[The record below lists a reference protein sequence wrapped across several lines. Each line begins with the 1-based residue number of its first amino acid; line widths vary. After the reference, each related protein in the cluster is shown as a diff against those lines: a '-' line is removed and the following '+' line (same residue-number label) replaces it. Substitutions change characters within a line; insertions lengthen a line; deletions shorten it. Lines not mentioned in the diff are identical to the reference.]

1 MTAEMGPDDDG
12 SESDSDDGSDHSEDA
27 NYPTVPTDVLESGG
41 WSLRDTRVEVRAR
54 VAGVVARAHERR
66 YEDDRL
72 RERIRSAGGPDH
84 LWRLF
89 YATRLTFSPS
99 LPPGIGPAMALPKVR
114 SAAREEFAEQLRDKG
129 LVDVEAG
136 EDDRIE
142 VASGTRAKRTRF
154 EAALPVETAAGEI
167 EVPMEGWIAI
177 WHDGAMLLAG
187 GLHPT
192 DLDDVLAGTEISF
205 DPATSRDEL
214 RTLIRQVSV

>member
-1 MTAEMGPDDDG
+1 MTGETDSATPESLEDRPWDDDEG
-12 SESDSDDGSDHSEDA
+12 S
-27 NYPTVPTDVLESGG
+27 YPRVPLEALESGG
-41 WSLRDTRVEVRAR
+41 WSLRDTRIEVRAR
-54 VAGVVARAHERR
+54 VAGVVARAHELRF
-66 YEDDRL
+66 EDDRL
-72 RERIRSAGGPDH
+72 REQIRSAGGPDH

-114 SAAREEFAEQLRDKG
+114 SAAREEFADQLRDEG
-129 LVDVEAG
+129 LIDVKAR

-142 VASGTRAKRTRF
+142 VATGTRAKRTHF
-154 EAALPVETAAGEI
+154 EAVLPVETEAGEI

-192 DLDDVLAGTEISF
+192 RLTDVLEETDLAF

-214 RTLIRQVSV
+214 QSLLQHVSV